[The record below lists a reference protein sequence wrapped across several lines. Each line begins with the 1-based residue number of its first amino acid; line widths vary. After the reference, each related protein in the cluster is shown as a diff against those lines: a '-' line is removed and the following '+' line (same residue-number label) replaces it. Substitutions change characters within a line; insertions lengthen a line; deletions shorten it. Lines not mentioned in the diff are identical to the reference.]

1 MPWVLPP
8 TLSNTTCA
16 MQIFL
21 RRYAVVGCVLI
32 FVISCQTKVVASIPT
47 GAYPEMPSLSVVFS
61 KIESRLLGIRN
72 LKAIVSTK
80 ISGSRLNQTFRHA
93 LLVRGNKAI
102 RLETYNLFRQVL
114 SVLIYDAGKALM
126 YDPKEDRVVRGE
138 EVWDIM
144 RRIMGNHFDLR
155 KYISVFFGKIP
166 RFSHLQAKVSKWNA
180 DQTVYQVEAVDRE
193 TGEQVNIEIDA
204 YTQLP
209 KSVLLIR
216 GTQEIYRVYWDD
228 YRKVDQWD
236 FAHKVII
243 ELKAKNEVVTVKY
256 SDLFINQ
263 KFAPDSFEFLPK

>member
-1 MPWVLPP
+1 MR
-8 TLSNTTCA
+8 
-16 MQIFL
+16 IFL
-21 RRYAVVGCVLI
+21 RRYALGCVLI
-32 FVISCQTKVVASIPT
+32 LFVSCQTKITSIP
-47 GAYPEMPSLSVVFS
+47 SVAKAVMLPLPALFS
-61 KIESRLLGIRN
+61 KLEARQSSIRN
-72 LKAIVSTK
+72 IKAFVRTK
-80 ISGSRLNQTFRHA
+80 ISRRHFNQTFHQA
-93 LLVRGNKAI
+93 LFVRGSETI
-102 RLETYNLFRQVL
+102 RVETYNFFRQVL
-114 SVLIYDAGKALM
+114 GVLIYNGGKASM
-126 YDPKEDRVVRGE
+126 YDPRENRVVYGE
-138 EVWDIM
+138 EGWDIM

-216 GTQEIYRVYWDD
+216 GTQEIYRVFWDD

>member
-1 MPWVLPP
+1 MLPLP
-8 TLSNTTCA
+8 AL
-16 MQIFL
+16 
-21 RRYAVVGCVLI
+21 
-32 FVISCQTKVVASIPT
+32 
-47 GAYPEMPSLSVVFS
+47 FS
-61 KIESRLLGIRN
+61 KLEARQSSIRN
-72 LKAIVSTK
+72 IKAFVRTK
-80 ISGSRLNQTFRHA
+80 ISGRHFNQTFHQA
-93 LLVRGNKAI
+93 LFIRGSETI
-102 RLETYNLFRQVL
+102 RVETYNFFRQVL
-114 SVLIYDAGKALM
+114 GVLIYSGGQASM
-126 YDPKEDRVVRGE
+126 YDPRENRVVYGE